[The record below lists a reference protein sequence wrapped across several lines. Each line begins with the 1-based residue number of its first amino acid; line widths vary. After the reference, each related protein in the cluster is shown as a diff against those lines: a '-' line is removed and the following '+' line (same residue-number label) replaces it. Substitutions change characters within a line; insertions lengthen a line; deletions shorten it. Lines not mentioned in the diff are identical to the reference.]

1 MDPRLSR
8 VQIMQPRDRTL
19 ASARAALWLAAL
31 YSVFVLV
38 AVIAGTLAGAPEPW
52 ERGLIG
58 DIARARTQAWGRVF
72 VAITHLG
79 DAITVTVGLA
89 ALAVGSAVR
98 RVRGWARFFSATLV
112 GAIGIHPIVKVLV
125 ERARPEIGAF
135 IDIRGYAWPSG
146 HAAAA
151 AAIATAVIVY
161 FRARATGST
170 GMWVTIGAATYAGA
184 VGISRVALGVH
195 WPTDVVAGWLIG
207 AAWVLV
213 LARALRREG
222 NS

>member
-1 MDPRLSR
+1 
-8 VQIMQPRDRTL
+8 MQPHDGTL

-31 YSVFVLV
+31 YSSFVLV
-38 AVIAGTLAGAPEPW
+38 ATIAGALAGAPEPW
-52 ERGLIG
+52 ERGLLA
-58 DIARARTQAWGRVF
+58 DIARARTQASGRVF

-89 ALAVGSAVR
+89 ALAVGNAVR
-98 RVRGWARFFSATLV
+98 RVRRWARFFSAALV
-112 GAIGIHPIVKVLV
+112 GAIGIHPVVKVLV
-125 ERARPEIGAF
+125 ERARPEAGSF
-135 IDIRGYAWPSG
+135 IDVGGYAWPSG

-161 FRARATGST
+161 FRARVTGATRW
-170 GMWVTIGAATYAGA
+170 WVTSGA
-184 VGISRVALGVH
+184 VIYASAVGMSRVALGVH

-213 LARALRREG
+213 LVRALRREG